1 MSTRLV
7 SVAYPLG
14 DALPATAA
22 NTTVP
27 GPRTPRGVQALG
39 FFTRSLPYFA
49 KQHARYGDV
58 FRVHIADE
66 KPWVVVAT
74 PELVKQVFTGSPD
87 VFHAG
92 SANSIL
98 LPLLGDSS
106 VLLLD
111 GKDHMRQRKL
121 LLPAFHGERMARY
134 GDIMR
139 EAAEREVE
147 TWPVGEEL
155 QLAPRMQDVTL
166 EVIMRAVFGMKEGA
180 ELDHVRALLLT
191 LLDRVMQPSTF
202 IALAALGPH
211 KYRELS
217 HVKKML
223 APADEALFAEF
234 ARRREAGDLA
244 DREDILSLLM
254 LARDEEGQPLT
265 DRELR
270 DELLTLLVAGH
281 ETTATSLSWAIERL
295 IRHPDK
301 LARLQA
307 ELAEGKAEY
316 LEAVIRE
323 TLRLRPVLPVV
334 VRDLQTDV
342 ELGGFHLPAGTRVA
356 CSIQLVHT
364 NPEIYPDPH
373 AFKPER
379 FLDSKPGTYTWIP
392 FGGGIRRCLGASF
405 ALYEMKQVLPAVI
418 QQLDLQPVKPAA
430 ERTARRLITLTPGD
444 RTRVRIAGRRTPA
457 AAPLATMAA

>member
-1 MSTRLV
+1 MSA
-7 SVAYPLG
+7 S
-14 DALPATAA
+14 
-22 NTTVP
+22 TVP
-27 GPRTPRGVQALG
+27 GPRMPRAVQAFG
-39 FFTRSLPYFA
+39 FFSRPLPFFTKMRA
-49 KQHARYGDV
+49 DHGDV

-66 KPWVVVAT
+66 KPWTVLST
-74 PELVKQVFTGSPD
+74 PDLIKQVFTGSPQ

-111 GKDHMRQRKL
+111 GPEHMRQRKL
-121 LLPAFHGERMARY
+121 LLPAFHGERMVRY

-139 EAAEREVE
+139 EAAEREVA
-147 TWPVGEEL
+147 TWPVGETL

-166 EVIMRAVFGMKEGA
+166 EVIMRAVFGMEEGA

-202 IALAALGPH
+202 VALAVLGPH
-211 KYRELS
+211 RFRELPY
-217 HVKKML
+217 VKKML
-223 APADEALFAEF
+223 KPADEALFAEF
-234 ARRREAGDLA
+234 AKRRATTDLE

-254 LARDEEGQPLT
+254 LARDEDGNPMT

-295 IRHPDK
+295 IRHPEK

-307 ELAEGKAEY
+307 ELDEGKEEY
-316 LEAVIRE
+316 LDAVIHE

-334 VRDLQTDV
+334 VRDLQESV
-342 ELGGFHLPAGTRVA
+342 ELGGYMLPAGERIA
-356 CSIQLVHT
+356 CSIHLIHT
-364 NPEIYPDPH
+364 DPSTYPNPH
-373 AFKPER
+373 AFEPER
-379 FLDSKPGTYTWIP
+379 FLGQRPGTYTWIP

-405 ALYEMKQVLPAVI
+405 ALYEMKQVLPAVV
-418 QQLDLQPVKPAA
+418 QHLDLEAVDPAP
-430 ERTARRLITLTPGD
+430 EKVARRLITLTPGK
-444 RTRVRIAGRRTPA
+444 RTLVRVAGRRQPA
-457 AAPLATMAA
+457 EAPLATMAA

>member
-1 MSTRLV
+1 MP
-7 SVAYPLG
+7 A
-14 DALPATAA
+14 ATA
-22 NTTVP
+22 TTVP
-27 GPRTPRGVQALG
+27 GPRAPRPVQALG
-39 FFTRSLPYFA
+39 FFTRSLPYFT
-49 KQHARYGDV
+49 KQHARHGDV

-74 PELVKQVFTGSPD
+74 PELVKQVFTGSPE

-92 SANSIL
+92 RANSIL

-111 GKDHMRQRKL
+111 GADHMRQRKL

-139 EAAEREVE
+139 EAAEREVA

-166 EVIMRAVFGMKEGA
+166 EVIMRAVFGMEEGA

-191 LLDRVMQPSTF
+191 LLERVMHPTTF
-202 IALAALGPH
+202 VALAAVGPY
-211 KYRELS
+211 KFREIGW
-217 HVKKML
+217 VKKML

-234 ARRREAGDLA
+234 ARRRQAGDLA
-244 DREDILSLLM
+244 EREDILSLLM
-254 LARDEEGQPLT
+254 LARDEEGKPLT

-270 DELLTLLVAGH
+270 DELMTLLVAGH

-301 LARLQA
+301 LARLRA
-307 ELAEGKAEY
+307 ELDEGKEEY
-316 LEAVIRE
+316 LDAVIRE

-334 VRDLQTDV
+334 VRDLQADV
-342 ELGGFHLPAGTRVA
+342 ELGGYHLPAGTRVA
-356 CSIQLVHT
+356 CSIHLVHT
-364 NPEIYPDPH
+364 NPEVYPDPH

-379 FLDSKPGTYTWIP
+379 FLEQKPGTYTWIP

-405 ALYEMKQVLPAVI
+405 ALYEMKQVLPAIV
-418 QQLDLQPVKPAA
+418 QQLELQPVNAA
-430 ERTARRLITLTPGD
+430 PERVARRLITLTPGD
-444 RTRVRIAGRRTPA
+444 RTLVRVAGRRQPA

>member
-1 MSTRLV
+1 MS
-7 SVAYPLG
+7 A
-14 DALPATAA
+14 ATA
-22 NTTVP
+22 TTVP
-27 GPRTPRGVQALG
+27 GPRTPRGIQALG
-39 FFTRSLPYFA
+39 FFARTTPYFA
-49 KQHARYGDV
+49 KQQARYGDV

-66 KPWVVVAT
+66 KPWVVLT
-74 PELVKQVFTGSPD
+74 QPEHVKQVFTGDPA

-92 SANSIL
+92 SANSVL

-111 GKDHMRQRKL
+111 GKDHLRQRKL

-134 GDIMR
+134 GHIMR
-139 EAAEREVE
+139 EAAEREVA
-147 TWPVGEEL
+147 TWPIGEEL

-166 EVIMRAVFGMKEGA
+166 EVIMRAVFGLEEGA
-180 ELDHVRALLLT
+180 ELDHVRDLLLT
-191 LLDRVMQPSTF
+191 LLDKVMQPSTF
-202 IALAALGPH
+202 VALGALGPH
-211 KYRELS
+211 RFRELGW
-217 HVKKML
+217 VKKML
-223 APADEALFAEF
+223 APADAALFAEF
-234 ARRREAGDLA
+234 AKRRQADDLA
-244 DREDILSLLM
+244 EREDILSILM
-254 LARDEEGQPLT
+254 LARDEDGQPLT
-265 DRELR
+265 DHELR
-270 DELLTLLVAGH
+270 DELMTLLVAGH

-307 ELAEGKAEY
+307 ELDEGKDEY

-334 VRDLQTDV
+334 VRDLQADV
-342 ELGGFHLPAGTRVA
+342 EIGGFALPAGTRIA
-356 CSIQLVHT
+356 CSISLMHI
-364 NPEIYPDPH
+364 NPEIYPNPH
-373 AFKPER
+373 AFEPER

-418 QQLDLQPVKPAA
+418 QQLSLEPVNPTS
-430 ERTARRLITLTPGD
+430 ERVARRLITLTPGN
-444 RTRVRIAGRRTPA
+444 RTLVRIAGRRQPA